1 MPIYSA
7 KSDTQYAAPG
17 PLPVPGPKLLRNC
30 FTRLLFGGRVIFCCQ
45 APWCLML
52 SIESMIA
59 IPSRRGGGGRQTFP
73 VPLSRKILRYL
84 SFLSCS
90 RDPGRAVED
99 AARGRETGGVR
110 YGILRIATGA
120 VRPRNDN
127 PQEVWRG
134 RTGSSAPTDAFRKCV
149 GEGLCPSRGRGRTPP
164 LRRTEK
170 KCVIAS
176 AFT

>member
-1 MPIYSA
+1 
-7 KSDTQYAAPG
+7 
-17 PLPVPGPKLLRNC
+17 
-30 FTRLLFGGRVIFCCQ
+30 
-45 APWCLML
+45 ML
-52 SIESMIA
+52 SMESMIA
-59 IPSRRGGGGRQTFP
+59 ISSRWGGGGRQTFP

-84 SFLSCS
+84 SFLSFS

-120 VRPRNDN
+120 VRPRND
-127 PQEVWRG
+127 
-134 RTGSSAPTDAFRKCV
+134 
-149 GEGLCPSRGRGRTPP
+149 
-164 LRRTEK
+164 K

>member
-1 MPIYSA
+1 MRCSQAAASTGA
-7 KSDTQYAAPG
+7 KAVIRTLHPAAFWRPGDFLLPGTMVPHAFYRKHDSHFKPPGRGRTADLSRPAFQKNFALFVVPFMFPRPG
-17 PLPVPGPKLLRNC
+17 PCCRGRGPG
-30 FTRLLFGGRVIFCCQ
+30 
-45 APWCLML
+45 
-52 SIESMIA
+52 
-59 IPSRRGGGGRQTFP
+59 
-73 VPLSRKILRYL
+73 
-84 SFLSCS
+84 
-90 RDPGRAVED
+90 
-99 AARGRETGGVR
+99 GRETGGVR
-110 YGILRIATGA
+110 YRVLRIATGA

-127 PQEVWRG
+127 SQEVWRG